1 MNLCASPA
9 SPSWYPATPRNRSP
23 CPLSPLPQD
32 DEPLLLLYSPLFLGL
47 SLCLCASVVN
57 SCFPN
62 SEEFCVNSANLPSL
76 PAAWRSLRGSPEG
89 GRHRRGSRAGFPC
102 RTVRY
107 ARRAPD

>member
-76 PAAWRSLRGSPEG
+76 PQPGVACAA
-89 GRHRRGSRAGFPC
+89 HRKAGAIGEDREPAFLA
-102 RTVRY
+102 VRFDT
-107 ARRAPD
+107 RD